1 MEAIKQTLKLKV
13 EYEKLK
19 KELFGNNVFVVLD
32 DQDPKTQRY
41 NQLLGFFFPCYR
53 TKNWQSPIQ

>member
-32 DQDPKTQRY
+32 DQDPKT
-41 NQLLGFFFPCYR
+41 FSI
-53 TKNWQSPIQ
+53 TAVAD